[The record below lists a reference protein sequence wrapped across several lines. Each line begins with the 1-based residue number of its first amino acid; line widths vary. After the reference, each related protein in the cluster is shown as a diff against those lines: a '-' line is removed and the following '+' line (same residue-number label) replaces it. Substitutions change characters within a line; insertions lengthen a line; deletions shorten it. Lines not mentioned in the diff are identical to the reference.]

1 MSRARVFLTSL
12 LAITAVP
19 VVAQSALPPADS
31 RPTKSGAEYFE
42 KKIRRIFVRHCYE
55 CHSGDPKK
63 AKANFVLDTRE
74 GLRKGGQSGV
84 VIAPGNPDESLLI
97 EAVQYMGL
105 EMPPKEK
112 LPDELIEE
120 LVKWVEMGA
129 PDPRT
134 GKAAK
139 ARNKI
144 DLTEARKF

>member
-1 MSRARVFLTSL
+1 
-12 LAITAVP
+12 
-19 VVAQSALPPADS
+19 
-31 RPTKSGAEYFE
+31 
-42 KKIRRIFVRHCYE
+42 
-55 CHSGDPKK
+55 
-63 AKANFVLDTRE
+63 
-74 GLRKGGQSGV
+74 

-134 GKAAK
+134 GKAAR

-144 DLTEARKF
+144 DLTEARKFWRFNVRRPHLRRKCATPCGRSPTSTASSRRSAKRNISSRPRTPTARRSSAA